1 MFDSWFDAFIYIFWP
16 GGVILIAILF
26 SQIDLFDFSKK
37 GKVRPKQ
44 QRPVQ
49 DEPAISKTEI
59 DQLQLNKTLEEWQ
72 SGGSKKK

>member
-26 SQIDLFDFSKK
+26 SQIDLFNFSKK
-37 GKVRPKQ
+37 GKGKSVQ
-44 QRPVQ
+44 QRPVHN
-49 DEPAISKTEI
+49 EPTDHKTEI

-72 SGGSKKK
+72 SGGHKKK